1 MTARLRALDYR
12 SPAPDYECADGRVV
26 QTRYYDA
33 EGWAKYSAWEQEPG
47 NAALFLAAV
56 QYVVP
61 ELDATYIDQRLSIED
76 CQRLIVIGKG
86 NTECLRAEIK
96 NGSGGGV
103 SQALPPT
110 LVSSPTT

>member
-1 MTARLRALDYR
+1 MKEGLRALDYR
-12 SPAPDYECADGRVV
+12 SPAPFFECADGRVV

-33 EGWAKYSAWEQEPG
+33 QGWQVYEAWEREPG

-56 QYVVP
+56 QFVVP
-61 ELDATYIDQRLSIED
+61 ELDPTYIDQRLSLED

-86 NTECLRAEIK
+86 NTDFLRAELK

-103 SQALPPT
+103 IQAPPPT
-110 LVSSPTT
+110 PASSLTT